1 MATSAI
7 FSKYAEY
14 YDLFNQDKPYK
25 DEIKFVYNWADKP
38 RWLFDIGCATG
49 KYWKFYPKSI
59 NIFGVDKSQ
68 EMLDKINDPRLVGYD
83 AADIA
88 NYSHI
93 KKFDCATA
101 LFDVI
106 NYIPKHDWWKNL
118 PIKKGGYFIFDIWD
132 KKKVDKDGFQKT
144 VKYVGGLVRT
154 IRPGRYDGRAV
165 ELEIEVAGGDKKFK
179 ETHKMCLYSHE
190 DIERFC
196 GDEFKIIEVKPT
208 ERWQAWY
215 KCKRK

>member
-118 PIKKGGYFIFDIWD
+118 PIKKGGYLTVDDYAFWKIVLGYGV
-132 KKKVDKDGFQKT
+132 KK
-144 VKYVGGLVRT
+144 
-154 IRPGRYDGRAV
+154 AV
-165 ELEIEVAGGDKKFK
+165 
-179 ETHKMCLYSHE
+179 
-190 DIERFC
+190 
-196 GDEFKIIEVKPT
+196 DEFVRNHKKIDLRVDGGQAILRVK
-208 ERWQAWY
+208 
-215 KCKRK
+215 